1 MINKQNRSKIFLTII
16 GILLVANIA
25 LVSFLLLRKDG
36 IKHERQRQDR
46 KAVISNFL
54 KTEIGFDTLQLKQY
68 DILSDKHKENLK
80 KAMDSLRSSKEK
92 QFKELAA
99 ANFSDSAM
107 SAIANQ
113 SATTQQAM
121 ELQMFN
127 HLKRIR
133 LLCTPGQLPKF
144 DSTFGK
150 VLSKRG
156 YEGRKKEDRKLK
168 EGKAGE

>member
-1 MINKQNRSKIFLTII
+1 MINKQNRSKAFLTII

-25 LVSFLLLRKDG
+25 LVSFLLLKKESPRR
-36 IKHERQRQDR
+36 ERPDR
-46 KAVISNFL
+46 KAIIANFL

-68 DILSDKHKENLK
+68 DTLSDRHKENMK
-80 KAMDSLRSSKEK
+80 KMMDSLRSGKEK

-107 SAIANQ
+107 NVIANQ
-113 SATTQQAM
+113 STGTQIAM

-156 YEGRKKEDRKLK
+156 NEGRKKE
-168 EGKAGE
+168 EGKVKETKTEK

>member
-1 MINKQNRSKIFLTII
+1 MINKQNRSKVFLTII

-36 IKHERQRQDR
+36 DRHEAQHPDR
-46 KAVISNFL
+46 KAIIANFL
-54 KTEIGFDTLQLKQY
+54 KTEIGFDAAQLQQY
-68 DILSDKHKENLK
+68 DTLSDRHRENMK
-80 KAMDSLRSSKEK
+80 KMMDSLRSPKEK

-107 SAIANQ
+107 NAMANK
-113 SATTQQAM
+113 SATTQITM

-133 LLCTPGQLPKF
+133 LLCTPAQLPKF
-144 DSTFGK
+144 DSTFWK
-150 VLSKRG
+150 VLSKKG
-156 YEGRKKEDRKLK
+156 NEGRKKEGGKVK
-168 EGKAGE
+168 EAKTEK